1 MARIL
6 DKNFPAAKNAPNM
19 TALTNNSGGTAGNT
33 IIAIPAAYSQADF
46 QSIIASLT
54 AKINELIAERNSN
67 L

>member
-6 DKNFPAAKNAPNM
+6 DKNLPAAKDAPDM

-33 IIAIPAAYSQADF
+33 VIAVPAAYSQADF
-46 QSIIASLT
+46 RSIIASLT
-54 AKINELIAERNSN
+54 AKINELIAERNAN